1 MLQPNSRNVR
11 QAQCNVGNISGDSP
25 LRGDKMELSQQQQ
38 ENLLHLNGSVEDVIY
53 YNEDSGYIV
62 LDMDVSGALV
72 TAVGTMGD
80 VREGES
86 LSMYGEY
93 VNNAKYG
100 RQFRVEIFERSLPS
114 DTDAVRKYLGSGV
127 LKGVGPSMAAKIV
140 NAFGAKTIDI
150 LENDPLQLVSIKGI
164 NADRARLIGQDFH
177 NITGLRKVMTFF
189 SKYSTP
195 HYVIAAAW
203 KAYGTDLIRAVTDN
217 PYCLC
222 ANGVDMRFSDA
233 ERIADDLNFPR
244 DSEERAFAGIIAVL
258 KSAADDGHCCLKESE
273 LYDSVTR
280 NLVIGDKTYYSA
292 LEFAKSG
299 GDIVCSDIY
308 DSHYVYLTEYYNAE
322 KYIAEKLSEMI
333 KRDSEDKVDFS
344 AEIAAVESEKGIEYE
359 AKQREAIN
367 CCMND
372 HVFILTGGPGTGK
385 TTTLNGV
392 IELCKRRRLR
402 IKLAAPTGRA
412 AKRMADLTGAQAQTI
427 HRLLEVDFAA
437 GGNAFKRNE
446 EDPLACDVVIVDEM
460 SMVDC
465 LLFASLLKA
474 LKSSTRLIM
483 VGDSNQLPSV
493 GAGNVLRD
501 LIDSG
506 LVPTVELKEIF
517 RQAAQSLIVTNAH
530 RIIHGELPELHNRE
544 SDFFFMKSESEE
556 NTLRLVLELC
566 KTRLPKAYGYD
577 PLDDIQVLC
586 LSRMGTVGTGNVN
599 RELQLALNPPG
610 KNKRELNFMGTLL
623 RDGDKIMQTKNDYDV
638 EWRRGMEKSHGIFNG
653 DIGKIIDTDKV
664 NQKCEIDFEGRKAF
678 YDGDMLKKIE
688 HAFAI
693 TVHKSQGSEYPA
705 VIIPLPNGMDRLSY
719 RNLLYTAVTRAR
731 QLLIIIGTGNKIAGM
746 VHNDRRKERYSCLRP
761 MLEDWFA

>member
-1 MLQPNSRNVR
+1 MSHLQ
-11 QAQCNVGNISGDSP
+11 
-25 LRGDKMELSQQQQ
+25 
-38 ENLLHLNGSVEDVIY
+38 GSVEDVVY

-62 LDMDVSGALV
+62 LGMDVNGALV

-93 VNNAKYG
+93 VTNAKYG
-100 RQFRVEIFERSLPS
+100 RQFRVDFFERSLPTD

-127 LKGVGPSMAAKIV
+127 IKNVGPSIAAKIV
-140 NAFGAKTIDI
+140 TAFGSKTIDI
-150 LENDPLQLVSIKGI
+150 LENDPLQLASIKGI
-164 NADRARLIGQDFH
+164 NAERAKLIGQEFRS
-177 NITGLRKVMTFF
+177 ISGLRKVMTFF
-189 SKYSTP
+189 SKYSVP
-195 HYVIAAAW
+195 HYVVAAAW
-203 KAYGTDLIRAVTDN
+203 KSYGTDLIRAVKDN

-222 ANGVDMRFSDA
+222 GGGVDMKFADA
-233 ERIADDLNFPR
+233 EKIAEDLGFPK

-258 KSAADDGHCCLKESE
+258 KSAAEDGHCCLKESE

-299 GDIVCSDIY
+299 GDIVYSDIY
-308 DSHYVYLTEYYNAE
+308 DSHYVYLTEYYTAE
-322 KYIAEKLSEMI
+322 KYIAERLSDMI
-333 KRDSEDKVDFS
+333 KRDGDDTVDFS
-344 AEIAAVESEKGIEYE
+344 DEIAAIESENGIEYE

-367 CCMND
+367 ACMND

-427 HRLLEVDFAA
+427 HRLLESD
-437 GGNAFKRNE
+437 GNTFRRNE
-446 EDPLACDVVIVDEM
+446 ENPLVCDAVIVDEM

-465 LLFASLLKA
+465 LLFASLLRA
-474 LKSSTRLIM
+474 LSSRTRLIL

-506 LVPTVELKEIF
+506 RAPKVELKEIF

-530 RIIHGELPELHNRE
+530 SIIHGDLPELYNRE
-544 SDFFFMKSESEE
+544 KDFFFMKSESEE
-556 NTLRLVLELC
+556 NSLRLVLELC
-566 KTRLPKAYGYD
+566 RTRLPKAYGYD

-610 KNKRELNFMGTLL
+610 KNKREMNFMGTLL
-623 RDGDKIMQTKNDYDV
+623 RDGDKIMQTQNDYDV
-638 EWRRGMEKSHGIFNG
+638 EWQRGTEKSHGIFNG
-653 DIGKIIDTDKV
+653 DIGKIVDTDKV
-664 NQKCEIDFEGRKAF
+664 NQKCEMDFESRRAF
-678 YDGDMLKKIE
+678 YGGDMLKKIE
-688 HAFAI
+688 HAYAI

-705 VIIPLPNGMDRLSY
+705 VIILLPNGMDRLSY

-731 QLLIIIGTGNKIAGM
+731 ERLIIIGTENKIAGM

-761 MLEDWFA
+761 MLEDYFA

>member
-1 MLQPNSRNVR
+1 
-11 QAQCNVGNISGDSP
+11 
-25 LRGDKMELSQQQQ
+25 MEQQ
-38 ENLLHLNGSVEDVIY
+38 ENLIHINGSVEDVIY
-53 YNEDSGYIV
+53 YNEDTGYIV
-62 LDMDVSGALV
+62 LDMDAGGVLI

-93 VNNAKYG
+93 VTNAKYG
-100 RQFRVEIFERSLPS
+100 RQFRVDFFERSLP
-114 DTDAVRKYLGSGV
+114 DDADAVRKYLGSGV
-127 LKGVGPSMAAKIV
+127 IKGVGPSMAGKIV
-140 NAFGAKTIDI
+140 TAFGKNTLDI
-150 LENDPLQLVSIKGI
+150 LENDPIQLASVKGI
-164 NADRARLIGQDFH
+164 NAERAKLIGQEFR

-189 SKYSTP
+189 SKYSVP

-203 KAYGTDLIRAVTDN
+203 KSYGTDLIRAVTDN

-222 ANGVDMRFSDA
+222 SYGIDMRFSDA
-233 ERIADDLNFPR
+233 ERIARDLDFPQ
-244 DSEERAFAGIIAVL
+244 DSEERAFAGIIEVL
-258 KSAADDGHCCLKESE
+258 RNAADDGHCCLKESE
-273 LYDSVTR
+273 LYDYVTR

-292 LEFAKSG
+292 LDYAKSG
-299 GDIVCSDIY
+299 GDIVCCDVY
-308 DSHYVYLTEYYNAE
+308 DSHYVYLSEYYTAE
-322 KYIAEKLSEMI
+322 TYIAQKLAEMI
-333 KRDSEDKVDFS
+333 KRDSEDRVDFS
-344 AEIAAVESEKGIEYE
+344 DEIAAVAAEKGIEYE
-359 AKQREAIN
+359 VRQCEAIN
-367 CCMND
+367 ACMND

-392 IELCKRRRLR
+392 IELCRRRHMR

-437 GGNAFKRNE
+437 GGNSFKRNE
-446 EDPLACDVVIVDEM
+446 ENPLACDVVIVDEM
-460 SMVDC
+460 SMVDS
-465 LLFASLLKA
+465 LLFASLLRA
-474 LKSSTRLIM
+474 LKSSTRLVL

-506 LVPTVELKEIF
+506 IVPMVQLKEIF
-517 RQAAQSLIVTNAH
+517 RQAAQSLIITNAH
-530 RIIHGELPELHNRE
+530 SIIHGDIPELNNRE
-544 SDFFFMKSESEE
+544 NDFFFMRSDSEE
-556 NTLRLVLELC
+556 HSLRLVLELC

-599 RELQLALNPPG
+599 RELQIALNPPG
-610 KNKRELNFMGTLL
+610 KDKREMNFIGTLL
-623 RDGDKIMQTKNDYDV
+623 RDGDKVMQTKNDYDV

-653 DIGKIIDTDKV
+653 DIGKIVDTDRV
-664 NQKCEIDFEGRKAF
+664 NQRCQIDFEGRHAF

-705 VIIPLPNGMDRLSY
+705 VIIPLPTRMDKLSY

-731 QLLIIIGTGNKIAGM
+731 QTLILIGTETKVAEM
-746 VHNDRRKERYSCLRP
+746 VYNDRRKERYSCLKL
-761 MLEDWFA
+761 MLEDQFA

>member
-1 MLQPNSRNVR
+1 
-11 QAQCNVGNISGDSP
+11 
-25 LRGDKMELSQQQQ
+25 MEFDQ
-38 ENLLHLNGSVEDVIY
+38 ENLIRLNGSVEDVVY
-53 YNEDSGYIV
+53 FNEDTGYIV
-62 LDMDVSGALV
+62 LDMDVGGELV
-72 TAVGTMGD
+72 TAVGNMGD

-93 VNNAKYG
+93 VTNQKYG
-100 RQFRVEIFERSLPS
+100 RQFRVEIFERSLPENV
-114 DTDAVRKYLGSGV
+114 DAVRKYLGSGV
-127 LKGVGPSMAAKIV
+127 IKGVGPSMAGKIIK
-140 NAFGAKTIDI
+140 AFGAKTIEI
-150 LENDPLQLVSIKGI
+150 IENDPLQLTAVKGI
-164 NADRARLIGQDFH
+164 TAERAKLIGQEFRS
-177 NITGLRKVMTFF
+177 ITGLRKVMTFF
-189 SKYSTP
+189 SKYSIP
-195 HYVIAAAW
+195 HYVTAAAW
-203 KAYGTDLIRAVTDN
+203 KAYGTDLIRAVKDN

-222 ANGVDMRFSDA
+222 SVGIDLRFADA
-233 ERIADDLNFPR
+233 EKIAADLDFPR

-258 KSAADDGHCCLKESE
+258 RSASEDGHCCLKESE

-299 GDIVCSDIY
+299 GDIICSDIY
-308 DSHYVYLTEYYNAE
+308 DSNYVYLAEYYRAE
-322 KYIAEKLSEMI
+322 KYISEKLSEMI
-333 KRDSEDKVDFS
+333 KRDSEDTADFS
-344 AEIAAVESEKGIEYE
+344 AEIAAIAGENGIEYE
-359 AKQREAIN
+359 ELQREAIN
-367 CCMND
+367 ACMNN

-385 TTTLNGV
+385 TTTLNGL

-437 GGNAFKRNE
+437 GGNSFKRNE
-446 EDPLACDVVIVDEM
+446 ENPLVCDVVIVDEM
-460 SMVDC
+460 SMVDS
-465 LLFASLLKA
+465 LLFASLLRA
-474 LKSSTRLIM
+474 LKSGTRLIL

-506 LVPTVELKEIF
+506 LVPMVQLKEIF

-530 RIIHGELPELHNRE
+530 SIIHGEIPVLNNRE
-544 SDFFFMKSESEE
+544 NDFFFMKSDSEE
-556 NTLRLVLELC
+556 NSLRLVLELC

-599 RELQLALNPPG
+599 RELQIALNPPG
-610 KNKRELNFMGTLL
+610 KDKRELNFMGMLF

-653 DIGKIIDTDKV
+653 DIGKIIDTDRV
-664 NQKCEIDFEGRKAF
+664 NQKCEIDFEGRRAF

-705 VIIPLPNGMDRLSY
+705 VIIPLPNRMDRLSY

-731 QLLIIIGTGNKIAGM
+731 QTLILIGTENKIAEM
-746 VHNDRRKERYSCLRP
+746 VYNDRRKERYSCLKP
-761 MLEDWFA
+761 MLEDCFA